1 MFISV
6 TNHHESTM
14 NTSHVSVILASIA
27 SQTIGDYGVLAIAL
41 AVDIDEPKSS
51 KSAMQILY

>member
-1 MFISV
+1 
-6 TNHHESTM
+6 M

-27 SQTIGDYGVLAIAL
+27 SLTIGGYGVLAIAL